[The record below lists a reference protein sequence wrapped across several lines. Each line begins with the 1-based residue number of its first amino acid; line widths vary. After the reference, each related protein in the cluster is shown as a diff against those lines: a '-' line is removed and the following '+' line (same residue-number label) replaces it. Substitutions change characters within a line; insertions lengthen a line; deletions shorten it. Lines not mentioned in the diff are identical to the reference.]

1 MELTTHVKKYRIFPR
16 VFDIANQLLTRHSP
30 FAPFG
35 QVDEWTAKPSPFS
48 IQGSLLDFSQITA
61 AKTLK
66 NLYFLQTVTSKL
78 SYKGKKTN
86 TRKEKLKITY
96 SVALVMAFLAA
107 ENENRQQG
115 ELPQA
120 NFGRVPERFLLSV
133 RTKSITKNFVHWKLR
148 PLFVLVMFQHMFSSW
163 ALAPTRFT
171 IFIQG
176 MSILLFSFIG
186 QVDFFCQ

>member
-1 MELTTHVKKYRIFPR
+1 MKIQRRSLKTDKQTYSVNKKKFWRTDFCMIVVFYHNNTREKCDIFTR
-16 VFDIANQLLTRHSP
+16 VSDIANQLLTRHSP

-86 TRKEKLKITY
+86 IRKEKLKITY

-107 ENENRQQG
+107 ENENRQL
-115 ELPQA
+115 E
-120 NFGRVPERFLLSV
+120 
-133 RTKSITKNFVHWKLR
+133 
-148 PLFVLVMFQHMFSSW
+148 
-163 ALAPTRFT
+163 
-171 IFIQG
+171 
-176 MSILLFSFIG
+176 
-186 QVDFFCQ
+186 D

>member
-86 TRKEKLKITY
+86 IRKEKLKITY

-107 ENENRQQG
+107 ENENRQL
-115 ELPQA
+115 EDLPQA
-120 NFGRVPERFLLSV
+120 DFGCEPKRFLRSV
-133 RTKSITKNFVHWKLR
+133 RTKSITESFVYWKWR
-148 PLFVLVMFQHMFSSW
+148 PSFVFVVFQ
-163 ALAPTRFT
+163 RF
-171 IFIQG
+171 FHLE
-176 MSILLFSFIG
+176 S
-186 QVDFFCQ
+186 

>member
-86 TRKEKLKITY
+86 IRKEKLKITY

-107 ENENRQQG
+107 ENENRQL
-115 ELPQA
+115 EDLPQA
-120 NFGRVPERFLLSV
+120 DFGCEPKRFLLSV
-133 RTKSITKNFVHWKLR
+133 RTKSITESFVYWKLR
-148 PLFVLVMFQHMFSSW
+148 PSFVFVVFQ
-163 ALAPTRFT
+163 RF
-171 IFIQG
+171 FHLE
-176 MSILLFSFIG
+176 S
-186 QVDFFCQ
+186 

>member
-1 MELTTHVKKYRIFPR
+1 MKKCDIFTR
-16 VFDIANQLLTRHSP
+16 VSDIANQLLTRHSP
-30 FAPFG
+30 FAPFS

-86 TRKEKLKITY
+86 IRTEKLKITY

-107 ENENRQQG
+107 ENENRQL
-115 ELPQA
+115 EDSPQA
-120 NFGRVPERFLLSV
+120 DFGRVTERFLLSV
-133 RTKSITKNFVHWKLR
+133 RTKSMTKNFVYWKLQ
-148 PLFVLVMFQHMFSSW
+148 L
-163 ALAPTRFT
+163 
-171 IFIQG
+171 
-176 MSILLFSFIG
+176 LLFL
-186 QVDFFCQ
+186 